1 MVEHLPSM
9 YKARCPLPV
18 PQGEKEKQNI
28 GGNQKSSH
36 VKWVSSVS
44 FILSYATDVGLQ
56 GWKGYP
62 VSGSELSLGSALLS
76 LLCGS
81 DAVTFASVPLG
92 SEYILMTR
100 E

>member
-1 MVEHLPSM
+1 M

-44 FILSYATDVGLQ
+44 FILSYATDVGLCRP
-56 GWKGYP
+56 GRDTLYLA
-62 VSGSELSLGSALLS
+62 VS
-76 LLCGS
+76 
-81 DAVTFASVPLG
+81 
-92 SEYILMTR
+92 
-100 E
+100 